1 VKLQLYKLRINEAIS
16 QMFKI
21 NITVTN
27 KEILNH
33 CIGYREFNSLCES
46 VLKLYVEFYKLFR
59 AIVIYNSIKNDPI

>member
-27 KEILNH
+27 KETLNH
-33 CIGYREFNSLCES
+33 YISYREFNSLAR
-46 VLKLYVEFYKLFR
+46 VY
-59 AIVIYNSIKNDPI
+59 